1 MTTGIASVE
10 LRTVSSTLTRSA
22 LLMTMRAC
30 SLKMDLA
37 DQHEEE
43 RLEME
48 KKIEVRSCED
58 FVVELH
64 LLTGMFLSHC

>member
-1 MTTGIASVE
+1 
-10 LRTVSSTLTRSA
+10 
-22 LLMTMRAC
+22 MTMRAC